1 MTDDLVRRFES
12 LQIWRSGGTRAP
24 HKPLLLLWALGRC
37 LHGYPRL
44 SPFDQVDTELRK
56 LLYRFG
62 PHRKTVHTEDPFWRL
77 QKDGV
82 WEIDR
87 PDHVGRT
94 PDGSGAIKSDLRKH
108 SIHGGFR
115 EMDYLAFRT
124 DPNLIFRIASSLV
137 ASHFPIT
144 LHDEIFEATL
154 GESHGS
160 IDTEITIEDDW
171 VITKQRRRNPYFRE
185 KVLAAYGPRC
195 AVCEF
200 AGELHG
206 RPLALEAAHI
216 KWHEAKGPAIVENGL
231 VLCSLHHRLFDKGA
245 FTLSPELNVIV
256 ANSVRGNGVVDAL
269 QRFGGKPLKGLSLLH
284 PQKPDLKFLDWHRK
298 EVFRIRDAVY

>member
-1 MTDDLVRRFES
+1 MNEDVVRRFES

-37 LHGYPRL
+37 LHGHPRL
-44 SPFDQVDTELRK
+44 TPFDHVDIELRK

-62 PHRKTVHTEDPFWRL
+62 PHRKTIHTEDPFWRL
-77 QKDGV
+77 QNDGV

-87 PDHVGRT
+87 PDRVRKT
-94 PDGSGAIKSDLRKH
+94 PDGSGAFKSDLRKY
-108 SIHGGFR
+108 SIQGGFR
-115 EMDYLAFRT
+115 EDDYLEFRS
-124 DPNLIFRIASSLV
+124 DPNLIFRVAGSLV
-137 ASHFPIT
+137 SSHFPIT

-160 IDTEITIEDDW
+160 VGMEITIEDDW

-200 AGELHG
+200 AGELDG

-245 FTLSPELNVIV
+245 FTLSPKLEVIV
-256 ANSVRGNGVVDAL
+256 AKTVKGEGVVNSL
-269 QRFGGKPLKGLSLLH
+269 LRFDQATLKGLSLAH
-284 PQKPDLKFLDWHRK
+284 SPKPDMGFLAWHRS